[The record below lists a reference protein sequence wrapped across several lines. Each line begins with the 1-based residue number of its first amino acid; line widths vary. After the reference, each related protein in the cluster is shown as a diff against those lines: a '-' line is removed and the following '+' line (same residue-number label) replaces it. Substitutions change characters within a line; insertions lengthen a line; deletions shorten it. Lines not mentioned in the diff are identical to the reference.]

1 MADENTTKDEEINET
16 TEAPAEEANPATDGL
31 TELKEQVAALAE
43 VANSIAEGVEAL
55 RSSMAGFVE
64 AGATIREAPEDEKPE
79 VPTDE
84 SEEVS
89 EIDLETPIEDL
100 DFDLDDED

>member
-1 MADENTTKDEEINET
+1 MADEENKNEAAT
-16 TEAPAEEANPATDGL
+16 EATEAPAEEATTANDGFA
-31 TELKEQVAALAE
+31 ELREQVAALAE

-79 VPTDE
+79 VPNDE
-84 SEEVS
+84 DDEVS
-89 EIDLETPIEDL
+89 DIDLETPIEDL
-100 DFDLDDED
+100 DFAIDDED

>member
-1 MADENTTKDEEINET
+1 MADEENKNEETTEA
-16 TEAPAEEANPATDGL
+16 TEAPAEEATPANDGL
-31 TELKEQVAALAE
+31 AELKEQVAALAE
-43 VANSIAEGVEAL
+43 VANAIAEGVEAL

-79 VPTDE
+79 VPNDE
-84 SEEVS
+84 ESVD

>member
-1 MADENTTKDEEINET
+1 MADEETTKEDKATEA
-16 TEAPAEEANPATDGL
+16 TEAPAEEATDGL
-31 TELKEQVAALAE
+31 AELKEQVAALAD
-43 VANSIAEGVEAL
+43 VANAIAEGVEAL

-79 VPTDE
+79 VPNDE
-84 SEEVS
+84 EEVS

-100 DFDLDDED
+100 DFDLNDED